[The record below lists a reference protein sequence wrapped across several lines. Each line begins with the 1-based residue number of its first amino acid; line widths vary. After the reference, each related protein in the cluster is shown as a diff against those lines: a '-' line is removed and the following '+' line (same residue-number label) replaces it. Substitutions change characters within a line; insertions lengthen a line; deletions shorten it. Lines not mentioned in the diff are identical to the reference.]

1 MSRQAESSALAA
13 APQGA
18 APARWTWSVLAAA
31 LAAGAL
37 LPQVVTSTLAITL
50 LTQAVI
56 GGILATAVGLLIRQA
71 GLVSFGHA
79 AFFGLAGYFIALPA
93 RHGLWPAEVSIVLAV
108 AAPTLLAFLLGL
120 VIVRIPGVAFS
131 MLTLAI
137 GQAFHEFA
145 LRAREITGG
154 EDGFAISLPRA
165 LYGVPTEIFQRPQS
179 MFVIAWVALVVIL
192 FGLHLLTRT
201 RFGRVTAAIR
211 ENEERARFLG
221 YQTVVP
227 RALVFALSALIGAVA
242 GTLFALY
249 NAFVSPEMLHWSLSG
264 SALIMAIVGGTKLL
278 WGPALG
284 GVVFFFFK
292 DLAGDLT
299 EHWPAMI
306 GLTLIVVTVALPLGI
321 GGALVRLLQR
331 LRPAGGRTHG

>member
-1 MSRQAESSALAA
+1 MRDPGGRIALPAAIGAA
-13 APQGA
+13 AVSRG
-18 APARWTWSVLAAA
+18 TWIAFVVAV
-31 LAAGAL
+31 AAGAV
-37 LPQVVTSTLAITL
+37 LPLAVTSTLAITL

-56 GGILATAVGLLIRQA
+56 GGMLATAVGLVIRQA

-93 RHGLWPAEVSIVLAV
+93 KHGLWPTEVSIVLAV

-137 GQAFHEFA
+137 GQSFHEFA
-145 LRAREITGG
+145 TRARNATGG
-154 EDGFAISLPRA
+154 EDGLAISLPKA
-165 LYGVPTEIFQRPQS
+165 VFGVATEIFQRPQT
-179 MFVIAWVALVVIL
+179 MFVICWVTLVIIL
-192 FGLHLLTRT
+192 FGLHLMVRS
-201 RFGRVTAAIR
+201 RFGRITTAIR

-227 RALVFALSALIGAVA
+227 RALVFALSALIGSIA

-249 NAFVSPEMLHWSLSG
+249 NGFVSPESLHWSLSG
-264 SALIMAIVGGTKLL
+264 SALIMAIVGGTRLL

-306 GLTLIVVTVALPLGI
+306 GLTLIAVTVALPAGL
-321 GGALVRLLQR
+321 GGALTNLAGR
-331 LRPAGGRTHG
+331 LRTAGVRRDG

>member
-1 MSRQAESSALAA
+1 MSQPAERIAFAAAPAGGARSRQAWVGLALAIV
-13 APQGA
+13 G
-18 APARWTWSVLAAA
+18 
-31 LAAGAL
+31 GAL
-37 LPQVVTSTLAITL
+37 LPLAVTSTLVITL

-56 GGILATAVGLLIRQA
+56 GGILATAVGLLIRQV
-71 GLVSFGHA
+71 GVVSFGHA

-93 RHGLWPAEVSIVLAV
+93 KHGLWPAEVSIVLAV
-108 AAPTLLAFLLGL
+108 AGPTLLAFLLGL

-145 LRAREITGG
+145 VRARHVTGG
-154 EDGFAISLPRA
+154 EDGLAISLPKTVF
-165 LYGVPTEIFQRPQS
+165 GVATEVFQRPQS
-179 MFVIAWVALVVIL
+179 MFVICWVTLAVIL
-192 FGLHLLTRT
+192 FGLHLMVRT
-201 RFGRVTAAIR
+201 RFGRVTTAIR

-221 YQTVVP
+221 YETVVP
-227 RALVFALSALIGAVA
+227 RALIFALSALIGAIA

-249 NAFVSPEMLHWSLSG
+249 NAFVSPEVLHWSLSG

-278 WGPALG
+278 WGPAFG

-306 GLTLIVVTVALPLGI
+306 GLTLIVVTVALPAGI
-321 GGALVRLLQR
+321 GGALTRVLSRV
-331 LRPAGGRTHG
+331 RPAGDRADG

>member
-1 MSRQAESSALAA
+1 MSGSDASIAPAAVRTGAGVPRRVWIGSALAI
-13 APQGA
+13 
-18 APARWTWSVLAAA
+18 
-31 LAAGAL
+31 AAGAL
-37 LPQVVTSTLAITL
+37 LPLVVTSTLAVTL

-56 GGILATAVGLLIRQA
+56 GGILATAVGLLIRQV

-79 AFFGLAGYFIALPA
+79 AFFGIAGYFIALPA
-93 RHGLWPAEVSIVLAV
+93 KHGLWPTEVSIVLAV
-108 AAPTLLAFLLGL
+108 VAPTLLAFLLGL

-145 LRAREITGG
+145 VRAREATGG
-154 EDGFAISLPRA
+154 EDGLAISLPRA
-165 LYGVPTEIFQRPQS
+165 VFGVPTEVFQRPQT
-179 MFVIAWVALVVIL
+179 MFVICWVALVVIL
-192 FGLHLLTRT
+192 LGLQLMVRS

-227 RALVFALSALIGAVA
+227 RAIVFAVSALIGAVA

-249 NAFVSPEMLHWSLSG
+249 NGFVSPETLHWSLSG
-264 SALIMAIVGGTKLL
+264 SALIMAIVGGTRLL

-306 GLTLIVVTVALPLGI
+306 GLTLIVVTVALPMGI
-321 GGALVRLLQR
+321 GGALARIVERM
-331 LRPAGGRTHG
+331 RPAGGRRDG

>member
-1 MSRQAESSALAA
+1 MSQPSERIALPTTPTLARASRQAWLALGIA
-13 APQGA
+13 
-18 APARWTWSVLAAA
+18 TV
-31 LAAGAL
+31 AGSM
-37 LPQVVTSTLAITL
+37 LPWAVTSTLAITL

-56 GGILATAVGLLIRQA
+56 GGILATAVGLVIRQT

-93 RHGLWPAEVSIVLAV
+93 KHGLWPTEVSIVLAV

-145 LRAREITGG
+145 VRARNVTGG
-154 EDGFAISLPRA
+154 EDGLAISMPRA
-165 LYGVPTEIFQRPQS
+165 VFGVATEIFQRPQT
-179 MFVIAWVALVVIL
+179 MFVICWVTLVVIL
-192 FGLHLLTRT
+192 FGLHLMVRS
-201 RFGRVTAAIR
+201 RFGRVTTAIR

-221 YQTVVP
+221 YQTIVP
-227 RALVFALSALIGAVA
+227 RALVFALSALIGSIA

-249 NAFVSPEMLHWSLSG
+249 NGFVSPEALHWSLSG
-264 SALIMAIVGGTKLL
+264 SALIMAIVGGTRLL

-306 GLTLIVVTVALPLGI
+306 GLTLIVVTVALPIGI
-321 GGALVRLLQR
+321 GGALTKLAGRI
-331 LRPAGGRTHG
+331 RPASVRRDG

>member
-1 MSRQAESSALAA
+1 MSQPSERIALPATPTLARVSRQVWLALGIAIVA
-13 APQGA
+13 GSMLP
-18 APARWTWSVLAAA
+18 LA
-31 LAAGAL
+31 
-37 LPQVVTSTLAITL
+37 VTSTLAITL

-56 GGILATAVGLLIRQA
+56 GGILATAVGLVIRQT

-93 RHGLWPAEVSIVLAV
+93 KHGLWPLELSIVLAIAV
-108 AAPTLLAFLLGL
+108 PTLLALLLGL

-145 LRAREITGG
+145 VRARLVTGG
-154 EDGFAISLPRA
+154 DDGLSINLPRTVF
-165 LYGVPTEIFQRPQS
+165 GVATEVFQRPQT
-179 MFVIAWVALVVIL
+179 MFVICWVALVGVL
-192 FGLHLLTRT
+192 FGLHLLVRS
-201 RFGRVTAAIR
+201 RFGRVTTAIR

-227 RALVFALSALIGAVA
+227 RALIFAISALIGSIA

-249 NAFVSPEMLHWSLSG
+249 NGFVSPESLHWSLSG
-264 SALIMAIVGGTKLL
+264 SALIMAIVGGTRLL

-284 GVVFFFFK
+284 AVVFFFFK
-292 DLAGDLT
+292 DVAGDLT

-306 GLTLIVVTVALPLGI
+306 GLMLIAVTVALPMGI
-321 GGALVRLLQR
+321 SGALTKLLDR
-331 LRPAGGRTHG
+331 IRPAGVRRDG

>member
-1 MSRQAESSALAA
+1 MSQPSERIALPATPALARVSRQVWLALGIAIIAGSMLPSA
-13 APQGA
+13 
-18 APARWTWSVLAAA
+18 
-31 LAAGAL
+31 
-37 LPQVVTSTLAITL
+37 VTSTLAITL

-56 GGILATAVGLLIRQA
+56 GGILATAVGLVIRQT

-93 RHGLWPAEVSIVLAV
+93 KHGLWPLELSIVLAI
-108 AAPTLLAFLLGL
+108 AMPTLLAFLLGL

-145 LRAREITGG
+145 VRARLVTGG
-154 EDGFAISLPRA
+154 DDGLAINLPRTVF
-165 LYGVPTEIFQRPQS
+165 GVATEVFQRPQT
-179 MFVIAWVALVVIL
+179 MFVICWVALVGVL
-192 FGLHLLTRT
+192 FGLHLLVRS
-201 RFGRVTAAIR
+201 RFGRVTTAIR

-227 RALVFALSALIGAVA
+227 RALIFAISALIGAIA

-249 NAFVSPEMLHWSLSG
+249 NGFVSPESLHWSLSG
-264 SALIMAIVGGTKLL
+264 SALIMAIVGGTRLL

-284 GVVFFFFK
+284 AVVFFFFK
-292 DLAGDLT
+292 DVAGDLT

-306 GLTLIVVTVALPLGI
+306 GLMLIAVTVALPMGI
-321 GGALVRLLQR
+321 SGALTKLLDR
-331 LRPAGGRTHG
+331 IRPAGVRRDG

>member
-1 MSRQAESSALAA
+1 MSQPSERIALPGGPPLALASRQAWLVF
-13 APQGA
+13 GA
-18 APARWTWSVLAAA
+18 AII
-31 LAAGAL
+31 AGGI
-37 LPQVVTSTLAITL
+37 LPVAVTSTLAITL

-56 GGILATAVGLLIRQA
+56 GGILATAVGLLIRQV
-71 GLVSFGHA
+71 GVVSFGHA

-93 RHGLWPAEVSIVLAV
+93 KHGLWPAEVSIVLAV
-108 AAPTLLAFLLGL
+108 AAPTLVAFLLGL

-145 LRAREITGG
+145 VRAREVTGG
-154 EDGFAISLPRA
+154 EDGLAISLPNTIF
-165 LYGVPTEIFQRPQS
+165 GVATEIFQRPQS
-179 MFVIAWVALVVIL
+179 MFVICWVTLAVIL
-192 FGLHLLTRT
+192 FGLYLMVRS
-201 RFGRVTAAIR
+201 RFGRVTTAIR

-227 RALVFALSALIGAVA
+227 RALIFALSAFIGAIA

-249 NAFVSPEMLHWSLSG
+249 NGFISPDALHWSLSG

-278 WGPALG
+278 WGPAFG

-306 GLTLIVVTVALPLGI
+306 GLTLILVTVALPMGI
-321 GGALVRLLQR
+321 GGALVRLSNR
-331 LRPAGGRTHG
+331 LRPAGRRAHG

>member
-1 MSRQAESSALAA
+1 MSQSAGRIALPAA
-13 APQGA
+13 LSR
-18 APARWTWSVLAAA
+18 PALIGLAAA
-31 LAAGAL
+31 LAAGVL
-37 LPQVVTSTLAITL
+37 LPLLVTSTLAITL

-56 GGILATAVGLLIRQA
+56 GGILATAVGLLIRQV
-71 GLVSFGHA
+71 GVVSFGHA

-93 RHGLWPAEVSIVLAV
+93 KHGLWSAEVSVVLAV

-145 LRAREITGG
+145 VRAREVTGG
-154 EDGFAISLPRA
+154 EDGLAISLPKTIF
-165 LYGVPTEIFQRPQS
+165 GVATEVFQRPQS
-179 MFVIAWVALVVIL
+179 MFVICWVTLIVIL
-192 FGLHLLTRT
+192 FGLYVLVRT
-201 RFGRVTAAIR
+201 RFGRVTTAIR

-249 NAFVSPEMLHWSLSG
+249 NAFVSPEVLHWSLSG

-278 WGPALG
+278 WGPAFG

-306 GLTLIVVTVALPLGI
+306 GLTLILVTVALPMGI
-321 GGALVRLLQR
+321 GGALVRLWHR
-331 LRPAGGRTHG
+331 FGPAGGRAHG

>member
-1 MSRQAESSALAA
+1 MTQPAERIALRAPA
-13 APQGA
+13 APPASPRALLGFGA
-18 APARWTWSVLAAA
+18 ALV
-31 LAAGAL
+31 AGAV
-37 LPQVVTSTLAITL
+37 LPLAVTSTLAITL
-50 LTQAVI
+50 LAQAVI
-56 GGILATAVGLLIRQA
+56 GGLLATAVGLVIRQA

-79 AFFGLAGYFIALPA
+79 AFFGLAGYLIALPA
-93 RHGLWPAEVSIVLAV
+93 KHGLWPTEVSIVLAIV
-108 AAPTLLAFLLGL
+108 APTLLALLLGL

-145 LRAREITGG
+145 VRARDVTGG
-154 EDGFAISLPRA
+154 EDGLAITLPRSVF
-165 LYGVPTEIFQRPQS
+165 GVATEVFQRPQT
-179 MFVIAWVALVVIL
+179 MFVICWVTLVVIL
-192 FGLHLLTRT
+192 FGLHLMVHS
-201 RFGRVTAAIR
+201 RFGRVTTAIR

-221 YQTVVP
+221 YQTVLP
-227 RALVFALSALIGAVA
+227 RALVFALSALIGSIA

-249 NAFVSPEMLHWSLSG
+249 NGFVSPESLHWSLSG
-264 SALIMAIVGGTKLL
+264 SALIMAIVGGTRLL

-306 GLTLIVVTVALPLGI
+306 GLTLIVVTVALPMGI
-321 GGALVRLLQR
+321 GGALTRLADR
-331 LRPAGGRTHG
+331 LRPAVVRRDG

>member
-1 MSRQAESSALAA
+1 MSQPSERIALPATPILARVSRQVWLAIGIA
-13 APQGA
+13 TVAGSMLP
-18 APARWTWSVLAAA
+18 LA
-31 LAAGAL
+31 
-37 LPQVVTSTLAITL
+37 VTSTLAITL

-56 GGILATAVGLLIRQA
+56 GGILATAVGLVIRQT

-93 RHGLWPAEVSIVLAV
+93 KHGLWPLELSIVLAI
-108 AAPTLLAFLLGL
+108 AMPTLLAFLLGL

-145 LRAREITGG
+145 VRARLATGG
-154 EDGFAISLPRA
+154 DDGLAITLPRTVF
-165 LYGVPTEIFQRPQS
+165 GVATEVFQRPQT
-179 MFVIAWVALVVIL
+179 MFVICWVALVGVL
-192 FGLHLLTRT
+192 FGLHLLVRS
-201 RFGRVTAAIR
+201 RFGRVTTAIR

-227 RALVFALSALIGAVA
+227 RALTFAISALIGAIA

-249 NAFVSPEMLHWSLSG
+249 NGFVSPESLHWSLSG
-264 SALIMAIVGGTKLL
+264 SALIMAIVGGTRLL

-284 GVVFFFFK
+284 AVVYFFFK
-292 DLAGDLT
+292 DVAGDLT

-306 GLTLIVVTVALPLGI
+306 GLMLIAVTVALPMGI
-321 GGALVRLLQR
+321 SGALTKLLDR
-331 LRPAGGRTHG
+331 IRPAGVRRDG

>member
-1 MSRQAESSALAA
+1 MRVPAERIAL
-13 APQGA
+13 PA
-18 APARWTWSVLAAA
+18 APAGPALSKQAWLGLAVAIV
-31 LAAGAL
+31 AGAL
-37 LPQVVTSTLAITL
+37 LPLVVTSTLAITL

-56 GGILATAVGLLIRQA
+56 GGILATAVGLLIRQV
-71 GLVSFGHA
+71 GVVSFGHA

-93 RHGLWPAEVSIVLAV
+93 KHGLWPAEVSIVLAV
-108 AAPTLLAFLLGL
+108 AAPTLIAFLLGL

-145 LRAREITGG
+145 VRAREVTGG
-154 EDGFAISLPRA
+154 EDGLAISLPKTIFGA
-165 LYGVPTEIFQRPQS
+165 ATEIFQRPQS
-179 MFVIAWVALVVIL
+179 MFVICWITLAVIL
-192 FGLHLLTRT
+192 FGLHFMVRT
-201 RFGRVTAAIR
+201 RFGRVTTAIR

-227 RALVFALSALIGAVA
+227 RALIFALSAFIGAVA

-249 NAFVSPEMLHWSLSG
+249 NAFVSPEVLHWSLSG

-278 WGPALG
+278 WGPAFG

-306 GLTLIVVTVALPLGI
+306 GLTLILVTVALPMGI
-321 GGALVRLLQR
+321 GGALARLASR
-331 LRPAGGRTHG
+331 FRPSGSRAHG

>member
-1 MSRQAESSALAA
+1 MSQPAERITFAA
-13 APQGA
+13 APSGA
-18 APARWTWSVLAAA
+18 TISRRAWIGLAVAIV
-31 LAAGAL
+31 AGAL
-37 LPQVVTSTLAITL
+37 LPLVVTSTLAITL

-56 GGILATAVGLLIRQA
+56 GGILATAVGLLIRQV
-71 GLVSFGHA
+71 GVVSFGHA

-93 RHGLWPAEVSIVLAV
+93 KHGLWPTEISIVLAI

-145 LRAREITGG
+145 VRARHATGG
-154 EDGFAISLPRA
+154 DDGLAISLPTA
-165 LYGVPTEIFQRPQS
+165 LFGGATEVFQRPQS
-179 MFVIAWVALVVIL
+179 MFVVCWLVLVAVL
-192 FGLHLLTRT
+192 FGLNMLVRS
-201 RFGRVTAAIR
+201 RFGRVTTAIR

-227 RALVFALSALIGAVA
+227 RALIFALSASIGAIA

-249 NAFVSPEMLHWSLSG
+249 NGFVSPESLHWSLSG
-264 SALIMAIVGGTKLL
+264 SALIMAIVGGTRLL

-284 GVVFFFFK
+284 AVVFFFFK

-306 GLTLIVVTVALPLGI
+306 GLMLIVVTVALPMGV
-321 GGALVRLLQR
+321 GGALTRLQDR
-331 LRPAGGRTHG
+331 FRATGKRGDG

>member
-1 MSRQAESSALAA
+1 MSRPAERIVLSA
-13 APQGA
+13 P
-18 APARWTWSVLAAA
+18 PASAA
-31 LAAGAL
+31 LSRRAWLGLAGAIAFGAV
-37 LPQVVTSTLAITL
+37 LPLVVTSTLAITL

-56 GGILATAVGLLIRQA
+56 GGILATAVGLLIRQV
-71 GLVSFGHA
+71 GVVSFGHA

-93 RHGLWPAEVSIVLAV
+93 KHGLWPTEVSIVLAV

-145 LRAREITGG
+145 VRARHATGG
-154 EDGFAISLPRA
+154 DDGLAISLPKA
-165 LYGVPTEIFQRPQS
+165 IFGVATEVFQRPQT
-179 MFVIAWVALVVIL
+179 MFVVCWLALVAVL
-192 FGLHLLTRT
+192 FGLSLLVRS
-201 RFGRVTAAIR
+201 RFGRVTTAIR

-227 RALVFALSALIGAVA
+227 RALIFALSALIGSLA

-249 NAFVSPEMLHWSLSG
+249 NGFVSPESLHWSLSG
-264 SALIMAIVGGTKLL
+264 SALIMAIVGGTRLL

-284 GVVFFFFK
+284 AVVFFFFK

-306 GLTLIVVTVALPLGI
+306 GLTLILVTVSLPMGI
-321 GGALVRLLQR
+321 GGALTRLLDR
-331 LRPAGGRTHG
+331 FRPAGARGDG

>member
-1 MSRQAESSALAA
+1 MSQPSERIALPATPVLARVSRQVWLALGIAIVA
-13 APQGA
+13 GSMLP
-18 APARWTWSVLAAA
+18 LA
-31 LAAGAL
+31 
-37 LPQVVTSTLAITL
+37 VTSTLAITL

-56 GGILATAVGLLIRQA
+56 GGILATAVGLVIRQT

-93 RHGLWPAEVSIVLAV
+93 KHGLWPLELSIVLAI
-108 AAPTLLAFLLGL
+108 AMPTLLAFLLGL

-131 MLTLAI
+131 MITLAI

-145 LRAREITGG
+145 VRARLVTGG
-154 EDGFAISLPRA
+154 DDGLAINLPRTVF
-165 LYGVPTEIFQRPQS
+165 GVATEVFQRPQT
-179 MFVIAWVALVVIL
+179 MFVICWVALVGLL
-192 FGLHLLTRT
+192 FGLHLLVRS
-201 RFGRVTAAIR
+201 RFGRVTTAIR

-227 RALVFALSALIGAVA
+227 RALIFALSALIGSIA

-249 NAFVSPEMLHWSLSG
+249 NGFVSPESLHWSLSG
-264 SALIMAIVGGTKLL
+264 SALIMAIVGGTRLL

-284 GVVFFFFK
+284 AVVFFFFK
-292 DLAGDLT
+292 DVAGDLT

-306 GLTLIVVTVALPLGI
+306 GFMLIVVTVALPTGI
-321 GGALVRLLQR
+321 GGALTKLFDRI
-331 LRPAGGRTHG
+331 RPAGVRRDG

>member
-1 MSRQAESSALAA
+1 MSQPSERIALPAAPRRALVSRQVWLALGIAIVA
-13 APQGA
+13 GLTLP
-18 APARWTWSVLAAA
+18 LA
-31 LAAGAL
+31 
-37 LPQVVTSTLAITL
+37 VTSTLAITL

-56 GGILATAVGLLIRQA
+56 GGILATAVGLVIRQT

-79 AFFGLAGYFIALPA
+79 AFFGLAGYLIALPA
-93 RHGLWPAEVSIVLAV
+93 KHALWPPELSIILAI
-108 AAPTLLAFLLGL
+108 AMPTLLAFLLGL

-145 LRAREITGG
+145 LRARHVTGG
-154 EDGFAISLPRA
+154 EDGLAITLPKSVF
-165 LYGVPTEIFQRPQS
+165 GVATEVFQRPQT
-179 MFVIAWVALVVIL
+179 MFVICWLVLVGVL
-192 FGLHLLTRT
+192 FGLHLLVRS
-201 RFGRVTAAIR
+201 RFGRVTTAIR

-221 YQTVVP
+221 YQTVWP
-227 RALVFALSALIGAVA
+227 RALIFALSALIGSIA

-249 NAFVSPEMLHWSLSG
+249 NGFISPESLHWSLSG

-306 GLTLIVVTVALPLGI
+306 GLTLIVVTVALPMGI
-321 GGALVRLLQR
+321 GGALAKLASRSRLAGVRR
-331 LRPAGGRTHG
+331 DG

>member
-1 MSRQAESSALAA
+1 MSQPSERIALPA
-13 APQGA
+13 APTTTLVSREAWLAFGA
-18 APARWTWSVLAAA
+18 AIV
-31 LAAGAL
+31 AGSI
-37 LPQVVTSTLAITL
+37 LPMAVTSTLTITL

-56 GGILATAVGLLIRQA
+56 GGILATAVGLVMRQA

-93 RHGLWPAEVSIVLAV
+93 KHGLWPLELSIVLGIGV
-108 AAPTLLAFLLGL
+108 PTLLAFLLGL

-145 LRAREITGG
+145 VRAREVTGG
-154 EDGFAISLPRA
+154 DDGLAISLPKTVF
-165 LYGVPTEIFQRPQS
+165 GVATELFQRPQT
-179 MFVIAWVALVVIL
+179 MFVISWLALVTVL
-192 FGLHLLTRT
+192 FGLYLLVRS
-201 RFGRVTAAIR
+201 RFGRVTTAIR

-227 RALVFALSALIGAVA
+227 RALILAISALIGSIA
-242 GTLFALY
+242 GMLFALY
-249 NAFVSPEMLHWSLSG
+249 NGFISPESLHWSLSG
-264 SALIMAIVGGTKLL
+264 SALIMAIVGGTRLL

-284 GVVFFFFK
+284 AIVFFFFK
-292 DLAGDLT
+292 DVAGDLT

-306 GLTLIVVTVALPLGI
+306 GLMLIVITVALPTGV
-321 GGALVRLLQR
+321 GGALTKLLDR
-331 LRPAGGRTHG
+331 IRPAGVRRDG

>member
-1 MSRQAESSALAA
+1 MSQPSERIALPATPALARVSRQVWLALGIAIIAGSMLPSA
-13 APQGA
+13 
-18 APARWTWSVLAAA
+18 
-31 LAAGAL
+31 
-37 LPQVVTSTLAITL
+37 VTSTLAITL

-56 GGILATAVGLLIRQA
+56 GGILATAVGLVIRQT

-93 RHGLWPAEVSIVLAV
+93 KHGLWPLELSIVLAISM
-108 AAPTLLAFLLGL
+108 PTLLAFLLGL

-145 LRAREITGG
+145 VRARLVTGG
-154 EDGFAISLPRA
+154 DDGLAINLPRTVF
-165 LYGVPTEIFQRPQS
+165 GVATEVFQRPQT
-179 MFVIAWVALVVIL
+179 MFVICWVALVGVL
-192 FGLHLLTRT
+192 FGLHLLVRS
-201 RFGRVTAAIR
+201 RFGRVTTAIR

-227 RALVFALSALIGAVA
+227 RALIFAISALIGAIA

-249 NAFVSPEMLHWSLSG
+249 NGFVSPESLHWSLSG
-264 SALIMAIVGGTKLL
+264 SALIMAIVGGTRLL

-284 GVVFFFFK
+284 AVVFFFFK
-292 DLAGDLT
+292 DVAGDLT

-306 GLTLIVVTVALPLGI
+306 GLMLIAVTVALPMGI
-321 GGALVRLLQR
+321 SGALTKLLDR
-331 LRPAGGRTHG
+331 IRPAGVRRDG

>member
-1 MSRQAESSALAA
+1 MSQPSERIALPAAPRLALVSRQVWLVLGIAIVAGSTLPLA
-13 APQGA
+13 
-18 APARWTWSVLAAA
+18 
-31 LAAGAL
+31 
-37 LPQVVTSTLAITL
+37 VTSTLAITL

-56 GGILATAVGLLIRQA
+56 GGILATAVGLVIRQT

-93 RHGLWPAEVSIVLAV
+93 KHGLWPLELSIVLAI
-108 AAPTLLAFLLGL
+108 AMPTLLAFLLGL

-131 MLTLAI
+131 MITLAI

-145 LRAREITGG
+145 VRARLVTGG
-154 EDGFAISLPRA
+154 DDGLAINLPRTVF
-165 LYGVPTEIFQRPQS
+165 GVATEVFQRPQT
-179 MFVIAWVALVVIL
+179 MFVICWVALVGLL
-192 FGLHLLTRT
+192 FGLHLLVRS
-201 RFGRVTAAIR
+201 RFGRVTTAIR

-227 RALVFALSALIGAVA
+227 RALIFALSALIGSIA

-249 NAFVSPEMLHWSLSG
+249 NGFVSPESLHWSLSG
-264 SALIMAIVGGTKLL
+264 SALIMAIVGGTRLL

-284 GVVFFFFK
+284 AVVFFFFK
-292 DLAGDLT
+292 DVAGDLT

-306 GLTLIVVTVALPLGI
+306 GFMLIVVTVALPTGI
-321 GGALVRLLQR
+321 GGALTKLFDRI
-331 LRPAGGRTHG
+331 RPAGVRRDG

>member
-1 MSRQAESSALAA
+1 MSGSGASI
-13 APQGA
+13 APPAVRTGA
-18 APARWTWSVLAAA
+18 GVPRRVWIGAA
-31 LAAGAL
+31 LALIAGVL
-37 LPQVVTSTLAITL
+37 LPVVVTSTLAITL

-56 GGILATAVGLLIRQA
+56 GGILATAVGLLIRQV
-71 GLVSFGHA
+71 GVVSFGHA
-79 AFFGLAGYFIALPA
+79 AFFGIAGYCIALPA
-93 RHGLWPAEVSIVLAV
+93 KHGLWPAEVSILLAIV
-108 AAPTLLAFLLGL
+108 APTLLAFLLGL

-145 LRAREITGG
+145 VRAREATGG
-154 EDGFAISLPRA
+154 EDGLAISLPRA
-165 LYGVPTEIFQRPQS
+165 VFGVPTELFQRPQT
-179 MFVIAWVALVVIL
+179 MFVLCWVALVVIL
-192 FGLHLLTRT
+192 LGLQLMVRS

-221 YQTVVP
+221 YQTIVP
-227 RALVFALSALIGAVA
+227 RAVVFALSALIGAIA
-242 GTLFALY
+242 GTLSALY
-249 NAFVSPEMLHWSLSG
+249 NGFISPDALHWSLSG
-264 SALIMAIVGGTKLL
+264 SALIMAIVGGTRLL

-306 GLTLIVVTVALPLGI
+306 GLTLIVVTVALPMGI
-321 GGALVRLLQR
+321 GGALTGIFERM
-331 LRPAGGRTHG
+331 RPAGGRRDG

>member
-1 MSRQAESSALAA
+1 MSQPSERIALPATPAFARVSRQVWLALGIAIIAGSMLPSA
-13 APQGA
+13 
-18 APARWTWSVLAAA
+18 
-31 LAAGAL
+31 
-37 LPQVVTSTLAITL
+37 VTSTLAITL

-56 GGILATAVGLLIRQA
+56 GGILATAVGLVIRQT

-93 RHGLWPAEVSIVLAV
+93 KHGLWPLELSIVLAI
-108 AAPTLLAFLLGL
+108 AMPTLLAFLLGL

-145 LRAREITGG
+145 VRARLVTGG
-154 EDGFAISLPRA
+154 DDGLAINLPRTVF
-165 LYGVPTEIFQRPQS
+165 GVSTEVFQRPQT
-179 MFVIAWVALVVIL
+179 MFVICWVALVGVL
-192 FGLHLLTRT
+192 FGLHLLVRS
-201 RFGRVTAAIR
+201 RFGRVTTAIR

-227 RALVFALSALIGAVA
+227 RALIFAISALIGAIA

-249 NAFVSPEMLHWSLSG
+249 NGFVSPESLHWSLSG
-264 SALIMAIVGGTKLL
+264 SALIMAIVGGTRLL

-284 GVVFFFFK
+284 AVVFFFFK
-292 DLAGDLT
+292 DVAGDLT

-306 GLTLIVVTVALPLGI
+306 GLMLIAVTVALPMGI
-321 GGALVRLLQR
+321 SGALTKLLDR
-331 LRPAGGRTHG
+331 IRPAGVRRDG

>member
-1 MSRQAESSALAA
+1 MNQPAERVPLSA
-13 APQGA
+13 PPPGA
-18 APARWTWSVLAAA
+18 AVSRKGWIGLAVA

-37 LPQVVTSTLAITL
+37 LPLVVTSTLAITL

-56 GGILATAVGLLIRQA
+56 GGILATAVGLLIRQV
-71 GLVSFGHA
+71 GVVSFGHA

-93 RHGLWPAEVSIVLAV
+93 KHGLWPAEMSIVLAV
-108 AAPTLLAFLLGL
+108 TAPTLLAFLLGL

-145 LRAREITGG
+145 LRAREVTGG
-154 EDGFAISLPRA
+154 EDGLAIGLPKA
-165 LYGVPTEIFQRPQS
+165 VFGIATEIFQRPQS
-179 MFVIAWVALVVIL
+179 MFVICWVALVVIL
-192 FGLHLLTRT
+192 FGLHLMVRT
-201 RFGRVTAAIR
+201 RFGRITTAIR

-227 RALVFALSALIGAVA
+227 RALIFALSALIGAIA

-249 NAFVSPEMLHWSLSG
+249 NAFVSPEVLHWSLSG

-306 GLTLIVVTVALPLGI
+306 GLTLIVVTVALPLGV
-321 GGALVRLLQR
+321 GGALVRLLER
-331 LRPAGGRTHG
+331 FRPAGSGAHG

>member
-1 MSRQAESSALAA
+1 MSQPSERIALPATPALARVSRQVWLALGIAIIA
-13 APQGA
+13 GSMLP
-18 APARWTWSVLAAA
+18 LA
-31 LAAGAL
+31 
-37 LPQVVTSTLAITL
+37 VTSTLAITL

-56 GGILATAVGLLIRQA
+56 GGILATAVGLVIRQT

-93 RHGLWPAEVSIVLAV
+93 KHGLWPLELSIVLAI
-108 AAPTLLAFLLGL
+108 AMPTLLAFLLGL

-145 LRAREITGG
+145 VRARLVTGG
-154 EDGFAISLPRA
+154 DDGLAINLPRTVF
-165 LYGVPTEIFQRPQS
+165 GVATEVFQRPQT
-179 MFVIAWVALVVIL
+179 MFVICWVALVGVL
-192 FGLHLLTRT
+192 FGLHLLVRS
-201 RFGRVTAAIR
+201 RFGRVTTAIR

-227 RALVFALSALIGAVA
+227 RALIFAISALIGAIA

-249 NAFVSPEMLHWSLSG
+249 NGFVSPESLHWSLSG
-264 SALIMAIVGGTKLL
+264 SALIMAIVGGTRLL

-284 GVVFFFFK
+284 AVVFFFFK
-292 DLAGDLT
+292 DVAGDLT

-306 GLTLIVVTVALPLGI
+306 GLMLIAVTVALPMGI
-321 GGALVRLLQR
+321 SGALTKLLDR
-331 LRPAGGRTHG
+331 IRPAGVRRDG

>member
-1 MSRQAESSALAA
+1 MRVPVERIALPA
-13 APQGA
+13 APVG
-18 APARWTWSVLAAA
+18 PALSKQAWLGLAVAI
-31 LAAGAL
+31 AAGAL
-37 LPQVVTSTLAITL
+37 LPLVVTSTLAITL

-56 GGILATAVGLLIRQA
+56 GGILATAVGLLIRQV
-71 GLVSFGHA
+71 GVVSFGHA

-93 RHGLWPAEVSIVLAV
+93 KHGLWPAEVSIVLAV

-145 LRAREITGG
+145 VRAREVTGG
-154 EDGFAISLPRA
+154 EDGLAISLPKTIFGA
-165 LYGVPTEIFQRPQS
+165 ATEIFQRPQS
-179 MFVIAWVALVVIL
+179 MFVICWITLVVIL
-192 FGLHLLTRT
+192 FGLRFMVRT
-201 RFGRVTAAIR
+201 RFGRVTTAIR

-221 YQTVVP
+221 YQTVAP
-227 RALVFALSALIGAVA
+227 RALIFALSAFIGAVA

-249 NAFVSPEMLHWSLSG
+249 NAFVSPEVLHWSLSG

-278 WGPALG
+278 WGPAFG

-306 GLTLIVVTVALPLGI
+306 GLTLILVTVALPMGI
-321 GGALVRLLQR
+321 GGALVRLASR
-331 LRPAGGRTHG
+331 FRPAGGRAHG

>member
-1 MSRQAESSALAA
+1 MSNPSERIALPA
-13 APQGA
+13 APTRAVVSPRAWLGLGVA
-18 APARWTWSVLAAA
+18 I
-31 LAAGAL
+31 AAGAA
-37 LPQVVTSTLAITL
+37 LPLAVSSTLAITL

-56 GGILATAVGLLIRQA
+56 GGILATAVGLVIRQA

-79 AFFGLAGYFIALPA
+79 AFFGLAGYVIALPA
-93 RHGLWPAEVSIVLAV
+93 KHGLWPIEVSVILAV
-108 AAPTLLAFLLGL
+108 ALPTLLAFLFSL

-137 GQAFHEFA
+137 GQALFEFA
-145 LRAREITGG
+145 IRARNVTGG
-154 EDGFAISLPRA
+154 EDGLAISLPKTVFGIA
-165 LYGVPTEIFQRPQS
+165 TEIFQRPQT
-179 MFVIAWVALVVIL
+179 MFVICWVTLVAIL
-192 FGLHLLTRT
+192 FGLHLMVRS
-201 RFGRVTAAIR
+201 RFGRVTTAIR

-227 RALVFALSALIGAVA
+227 RALVFAISALIGAIA

-249 NAFVSPEMLHWSLSG
+249 NGFVSPDSLHWSLSG

-306 GLTLIVVTVALPLGI
+306 GLTLIVVTVALPMGL
-321 GGALVRLLQR
+321 GGALTRLADR
-331 LRPAGGRTHG
+331 IRSPGLRGDG

>member
-13 APQGA
+13 APPGA

>member
-1 MSRQAESSALAA
+1 MSGPDASI
-13 APQGA
+13 APPAVRTGAGASRRLWIGA
-18 APARWTWSVLAAA
+18 ALA
-31 LAAGAL
+31 LAAGVL
-37 LPQVVTSTLAITL
+37 LPLVVTSTLAITL

-56 GGILATAVGLLIRQA
+56 GGILATAVGLLIRQV
-71 GLVSFGHA
+71 GVVSFGHA
-79 AFFGLAGYFIALPA
+79 AFFGIAGYFIALPA
-93 RHGLWPAEVSIVLAV
+93 KHGLWPTEVSILLAV
-108 AAPTLLAFLLGL
+108 VAPTLLAFFLGL

-145 LRAREITGG
+145 VRAREATGG
-154 EDGFAISLPRA
+154 EDGLAISLPRA
-165 LYGVPTEIFQRPQS
+165 VFGVPTELFQRPQT
-179 MFVIAWVALVVIL
+179 MFVICWAALVVIL
-192 FGLHLLTRT
+192 LGLNLMVRS

-221 YQTVVP
+221 YRTVVP
-227 RALVFALSALIGAVA
+227 RAAVFALSALIGAVA
-242 GTLFALY
+242 GTLSALY
-249 NAFVSPEMLHWSLSG
+249 NGFISPDALHWSLSG

-306 GLTLIVVTVALPLGI
+306 GLTLIAVTVALPMGI
-321 GGALVRLLQR
+321 GGALARIVERM
-331 LRPAGGRTHG
+331 RPGSGRRNG

>member
-1 MSRQAESSALAA
+1 MSQPSERIAL
-13 APQGA
+13 P
-18 APARWTWSVLAAA
+18 PTPAAA
-31 LAAGAL
+31 LVSREGWIALGAAVIAGAI
-37 LPQVVTSTLAITL
+37 LPLAVTSTLATTL

-93 RHGLWPAEVSIVLAV
+93 KHGLWPPELSILLAI
-108 AAPTLLAFLLGL
+108 AMPTLLAFLLGL

-137 GQAFHEFA
+137 GQAFYEFA

-154 EDGFAISLPRA
+154 DDGLAINLPRTVF
-165 LYGVPTEIFQRPQS
+165 GVATEFFQRPQT
-179 MFVIAWVALVVIL
+179 MFVICWLVLVAVL
-192 FGLHLLTRT
+192 FGLYLLVRS
-201 RFGRVTAAIR
+201 RFGRVTTAIR

-221 YQTVVP
+221 YQTIVP
-227 RALVFALSALIGAVA
+227 RALILAISALIASIA

-249 NAFVSPEMLHWSLSG
+249 NGFVSPESLHWSLSG
-264 SALIMAIVGGTKLL
+264 SALIMAIVGGTRLL

-284 GVVFFFFK
+284 AVVFFFFK
-292 DLAGDLT
+292 DVAGDLT

-306 GLTLIVVTVALPLGI
+306 GLMLIVVTVALPMGI
-321 GGALVRLLQR
+321 GGALTKFFDRI
-331 LRPAGGRTHG
+331 RPAGARSHG

>member
-13 APQGA
+13 APPGA

-192 FGLHLLTRT
+192 FGLHLMTRT